1 MLMEMLIQYQHQQV
15 INSIS
20 EIEFVNHKNTFLPNK
35 IEHTF
40 IYVNWCIKK
49 IENNSIFNVL
59 SPSVRAEGSSELF

>member
-1 MLMEMLIQYQHQQV
+1 MLMEMLIQYQHQHV

-49 IENNSIFNVL
+49 INVL